1 MQKRLDTENL
11 SPAYVCG
18 QIFAVLVDV
27 QRAALG
33 KDVNAGIRERF
44 FSFASTTPASA
55 FGRLMKMSQNHLTKI
70 KGERPDV
77 FFILDRQLQELNAK
91 IVGNIYPATLSLEE
105 QGQFALGYY
114 HKKQETWEKIQ
125 ENKAL
130 REALENDEEVA
141 K

>member
-1 MQKRLDTENL
+1 MKECLDTGNL

-18 QIFAVLVDV
+18 QIFAVMVDI

-33 KDVNAGIRERF
+33 KNVNAGVRERF

-70 KGERPDV
+70 RGEKPAA
-77 FFILDRQLQELNAK
+77 FFVLDRELQDLNAK
-91 IVGNIYPATLSLEE
+91 ITGNFYPSTLSLEE

-114 HKKQETWEKIQ
+114 HKKQETWKRIQ

-130 REALENDEEVA
+130 KDALESDEEVTE
-141 K
+141 